1 LNEDDIKATNV
12 VFFRDQLD
20 EDNQHS
26 NMEEESENSGSFISV
41 PRFHR
46 RWQIKSIFPR
56 YELFGARPLDQL
68 VILLLAILTTSCQMV
83 FFTN

>member
-20 EDNQHS
+20 EDNQHL
-26 NMEEESENSGSFISV
+26 NMEESENSGRFISV
-41 PRFHR
+41 PRFHH
-46 RWQIKSIFPR
+46 RWQNKSIFPR

-68 VILLLAILTTSCQMV
+68 VI
-83 FFTN
+83 FTARHFNN